1 MIEHRW
7 TGTGKASSVGQD
19 RTRNPAAPPFESGR
33 FHQDRERTMAKNGKH
48 FRALE
53 EAKAAGYKV
62 EIHHFREPYAY
73 TFVAL
78 YRPGEDVPVAEGD
91 ARCSTKDNFNRR
103 LGVQIACGRAL
114 KAAQGR

>member
-1 MIEHRW
+1 
-7 TGTGKASSVGQD
+7 
-19 RTRNPAAPPFESGR
+19 
-33 FHQDRERTMAKNGKH
+33 MAKNGKH

-53 EAKAAGYKV
+53 EAKAAGYEV
-62 EIHHFREPYAY
+62 EIRHFREPYAY
-73 TFVAL
+73 PSKHGSGWVSIRAITFVAL

-91 ARCSTKDNFNRR
+91 AQCSMKDNFNRR